1 MKIKDFE
8 EKYDISFKG
17 AFVYDGLLRMSK
29 RFNELPTRYQ
39 AKVGE
44 LDRVDFTN
52 DFLNLES

>member
-8 EKYDISFKG
+8 EKYNINFDG

-29 RFNELPTRYQ
+29 KFNELPTRYV

-52 DFLNLES
+52 DFLDLEP